1 MLHPIIRNCRNI
13 LFFGAALGAASVV
26 YAQEPVAQPS
36 EFEALKSCRII
47 ADNSKRLACFD
58 SAVGVVVAAQ
68 ESGDIRIVDKEAAKQ
83 TRRRLFGFTL
93 PEIGWFGDGKV
104 GDEQKLDMLETT
116 ITSVSQPR
124 RNTWTFQTE
133 EGAVWQINNAPSR
146 LRALKPGQSVIF
158 KKAAL
163 NSYFIRIEGQTGV
176 KGTRIG

>member
-1 MLHPIIRNCRNI
+1 MIHPMIRNCRNI
-13 LFFGAALGAASVV
+13 LFIGAAFGGASAA
-26 YAQEPVAQPS
+26 YAQEPNAQPS
-36 EFEALKSCRII
+36 EFEALKSCRNIVGN
-47 ADNSKRLACFD
+47 AERLACFD

-68 ESGDIRIVDKEAAKQ
+68 ESGDLRIVDKEAAKQ
-83 TRRRLFGFTL
+83 TRRRLFGFAL
-93 PEIGWFGDGKV
+93 PDIGWFGDGKV
-104 GDEQKLDMLETT
+104 GDEDQLDMLETT
-116 ITSVSQPR
+116 ITSVRQTR

-133 EGAVWQINNAPSR
+133 EGAVWQINNVPSR